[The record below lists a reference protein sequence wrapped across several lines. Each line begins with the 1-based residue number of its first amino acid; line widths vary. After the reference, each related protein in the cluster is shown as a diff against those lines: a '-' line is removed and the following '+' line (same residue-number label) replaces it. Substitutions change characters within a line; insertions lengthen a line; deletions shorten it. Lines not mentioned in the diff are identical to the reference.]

1 MHLGF
6 VALLILISLPLGL
19 SAGEIAAGSM
29 LGPRY
34 DAKSFYHRPLSRGDW
49 RKTYDVGPFRKQ
61 ARGKL
66 LGLRTSYGLFQDRWL
81 DDPEFNADANTDSL
95 IAALKR
101 YKSYGLN
108 VISVSLQGGHEP
120 YSAAGETP
128 RTGQARDGEEGGA
141 LISAFAAD
149 GSLDEEWARRLARLL
164 EAADQNGIFI
174 VLTYFTPDQDEI
186 FESPEAIVA
195 AARNMTRWLIEHDA
209 RNVIIDLADRWDI
222 ESEIWDFGRF
232 IPRNIGSLVLDVRDQ
247 FNSAAFTLP
256 IGATGGNDLTYPSSL
271 AKICDV
277 ILVRAGERTAAQRVM
292 PLDQLQEADRP
303 VVLFGADPL
312 AAAAADRAAGAV
324 FAAPAGTA
332 QFPFEYGAGEADQ
345 VFLPLL
351 DSVAGLALK
360 KPPKHEPVA
369 R

>member
-34 DAKSFYHRPLSRGDW
+34 DSKSFYHRSSPRGEW
-49 RKTYDVGPFRKQ
+49 RKTYDVGPFRGQ

-66 LGLRTSYGLFQDRWL
+66 LGLRVSYGLYHDRWL
-81 DDPEFNADANTDSL
+81 EDPDFDADANTDRL
-95 IAALKR
+95 IEALGR
-101 YKSYGLN
+101 YHSYGLN

-120 YSAAGETP
+120 YRAGNEEA
-128 RTGQARDGEEGGA
+128 RSGQARDGEKAGA

-149 GSLDEEWARRLARLL
+149 GSLDEEWTQRLERLL
-164 EAADQNGIFI
+164 AAADKNGIFV

-186 FESPEAIVA
+186 FDSPKAIVA

-209 RNVIIDLADRWDI
+209 RNVIIDLADRWDL

-277 ILVRAGERTAAQRVM
+277 ILLRAGERTAAQRVV
-292 PLDQLQEADRP
+292 PLGQLQDADRP

-312 AAAAADRAAGAV
+312 AAAAADRAAGAIL
-324 FAAPAGTA
+324 AAPAGTA
-332 QFPFEYGAGEADQ
+332 QFPFEYGAGETDQ

-351 DSVAGLALK
+351 DSVAELALK
-360 KPPKHEPVA
+360 KPPKREVEA

>member
-6 VALLILISLPLGL
+6 VALFTLILLPLGL
-19 SAGEIAAGSM
+19 SAAEIATGSM

-34 DAKSFYHRPLSRGDW
+34 EAKSFYQRLSSRGEW
-49 RKTYDVGPFRKQ
+49 QRTYDVGPFRRQ

-66 LGLRTSYGLFQDRWL
+66 LGLRTSYGLFHDRWL
-81 DDPEFNADANTDSL
+81 EDPDFDADANTDRL
-95 IAALKR
+95 IDALER
-101 YKSYGLN
+101 YKTYGLN

-120 YSAAGETP
+120 YSAAGEAS
-128 RTGQARDGEEGGA
+128 RSGQARDGEKAGA

-149 GSLDEEWARRLARLL
+149 GSLDEQWTRRLARLL
-164 EAADQNGIFI
+164 EAADKNGIFV

-209 RNVIIDLADRWDI
+209 RNVIIDLADRWDL

-256 IGATGGNDLTYPSSL
+256 IGATGGNDMTYPSSL

-277 ILVRAGERTAAQRVM
+277 ILLRAGERTAAQRVL
-292 PLDQLQEADRP
+292 PLDQLQDADRP
-303 VVLFGADPL
+303 VVIFGADPL

-360 KPPKHEPVA
+360 KPPRNETEA